1 MEYIIEDVENKTF
14 VKVNGKLSSG
24 IAFLK
29 IFESESDAN
38 DYIDQN
44 LTANE
49 NLHVI
54 NYAGFTS

>member
-14 VKVNGKLSSG
+14 VKVNGKLSPG

-29 IFESESDAN
+29 IFEAESEAREF
-38 DYIDQN
+38 IEQN
-44 LTANE
+44 LPTDE

-54 NYAGFTS
+54 QFEGVK